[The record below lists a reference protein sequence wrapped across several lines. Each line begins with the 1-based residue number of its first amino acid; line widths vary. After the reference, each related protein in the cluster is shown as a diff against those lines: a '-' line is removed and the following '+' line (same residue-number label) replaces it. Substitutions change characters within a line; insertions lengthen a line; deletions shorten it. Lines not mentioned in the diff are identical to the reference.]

1 MKRYFF
7 CSWLES
13 RFACAR
19 FVWTIL
25 ICLSPTISAAAQAP
39 KKSAS
44 PASEK
49 AVAKYHVDFRIQIS
63 SDLDKQRA
71 VIWVNLLKELGAA
84 GVSQV
89 PGEPAPPKAGEK
101 TEPAIESGGGG
112 RVIVKGILGPSG
124 NLFIGMDGFKMADRA
139 KLAALIKSL
148 QAEGVP
154 GPDATAPMWGL
165 GQSQIELLQG
175 ELKQH
180 SEFELKDKPFDA
192 FLNDL
197 RGRVKLQI
205 KVTPEAK
212 QFGKGLKLNAET
224 HELTLGAAL
233 AYVLG
238 QNGLAWEPRHAAG
251 SSVTILIMPREDS
264 RRPWPVGLE
273 ADQLPGN
280 IAPNLM
286 ASARFQTNDTP
297 LEDVLAGFR
306 RNLKMEVLLDRA
318 ALIEH
323 DVNPDTLRSTMQIP
337 NGTFHSAIKK
347 TLGPM
352 GLKYELRIDEA
363 NRAFL
368 WVTWS
373 EPTGPTKKK

>member
-1 MKRYFF
+1 MIRIT
-7 CSWLES
+7 LL
-13 RFACAR
+13 AAL
-19 FVWTIL
+19 V
-25 ICLSPTISAAAQAP
+25 CLSPAISTGAAAQAP

-44 PASEK
+44 PASDK
-49 AVAKYHVDFRIQIS
+49 GAVKYQVDFRLQIS

-71 VIWVNLLKELGAA
+71 VIWINLLKDLGAA

-89 PGEPAPPKAGEK
+89 PGEPVPPKPGEK

-112 RVIVKGILGPSG
+112 RVIVKGMIGPSG
-124 NLFIGMDGFKMADRA
+124 NLFIGTEGFKMADRA
-139 KLAALIKSL
+139 KLGALIKSL

-154 GPDATAPMWGL
+154 GPDPAAAMWGL
-165 GQSQIELLQG
+165 GQAQIELLQG

-180 SEFELKDKPFDA
+180 SEFDFKDRPFDR

-197 RGRVKLQI
+197 RVRVKLEV
-205 KVTPEAK
+205 KVTPEA
-212 QFGKGLKLNAET
+212 QQLGKGLKLNATT

-233 AYVLG
+233 AYLLG
-238 QNGLAWEPRHAAG
+238 QNGLAWEPRHG
-251 SSVTILIMPREDS
+251 SGGSVTILIMPRDES
-264 RRPWPVGLE
+264 RRPWPVGLDP
-273 ADQLPGN
+273 DQLPGN

-286 ASARFQTNDTP
+286 ANARYQTNDTP
-297 LEDVLAGFR
+297 IEDVLAGFR

-318 ALIEH
+318 GLIEH
-323 DVNPDTLRSTMQIP
+323 DVNPDTLRSTIQVP

-347 TLGPM
+347 TLAPM

-373 EPTGPTKKK
+373 EPTGPTRKK